1 MSTRVAWRLGD
12 ALRRRVPVTLFI
24 SVVLL
29 LSVVATAVAA
39 QGSNSVEITL
49 EGEALQTPGIVVEGR
64 TVVPLEPF
72 GAEIGFDVAVHSTD
86 DQITVVK
93 DDRRVTLSE
102 RRSVALVNGHEVR
115 ISALDRPRV
124 IGGTLMV
131 PLRFLLETMGY
142 EVIWTGGPRNSV
154 DLRRLAENE
163 IIIGTGRHRI
173 ETATMKIDAQYPVI
187 AGLAHEVQEPM
198 NAFFAER
205 IKPAI
210 EQGFR
215 SDKANKAYEDF
226 VLKTE
231 VVLDYRV
238 AYNQNGFL
246 SIVLDDYIYT
256 GGAHGITGRHGYTVD
271 INTGKTYDLKG
282 LFKPGTDYIL
292 LLSEEIAL
300 QIEQQNLML
309 LNPFEMIRED
319 QDFYIEGDAL
329 VVYFQQYELMAY
341 AYGFPEFRI
350 SMSTL
355 SDVLAPE
362 LASISWARA
371 E

>member
-282 LFKPGTDYIL
+282 LF
-292 LLSEEIAL
+292 
-300 QIEQQNLML
+300 
-309 LNPFEMIRED
+309 NPVPITSRFLARKSRSRSSNRTLCFSIRS
-319 QDFYIEGDAL
+319 
-329 VVYFQQYELMAY
+329 
-341 AYGFPEFRI
+341 R
-350 SMSTL
+350 
-355 SDVLAPE
+355 
-362 LASISWARA
+362 
-371 E
+371 

>member
-1 MSTRVAWRLGD
+1 
-12 ALRRRVPVTLFI
+12 
-24 SVVLL
+24 
-29 LSVVATAVAA
+29 
-39 QGSNSVEITL
+39 
-49 EGEALQTPGIVVEGR
+49 
-64 TVVPLEPF
+64 
-72 GAEIGFDVAVHSTD
+72 
-86 DQITVVK
+86 
-93 DDRRVTLSE
+93 
-102 RRSVALVNGHEVR
+102 
-115 ISALDRPRV
+115 
-124 IGGTLMV
+124 
-131 PLRFLLETMGY
+131 
-142 EVIWTGGPRNSV
+142 
-154 DLRRLAENE
+154 
-163 IIIGTGRHRI
+163 
-173 ETATMKIDAQYPVI
+173 MKIDAQYPVI

-282 LFKPGTDYIL
+282 LFKPGTDYIS

-319 QDFYIEGDAL
+319 QDFYIEGDTL